1 MTSRRAGARAA
12 IETVARALAGESPPA
27 VFVGGTVTAL
37 YPLEGGVDVRPTLD
51 VDCVVDLTTTAEY
64 YAFVGRLRRRGFTEC
79 TDEGAP
85 LCRLVYA
92 GIRVDVVATADTGV
106 GPTNRWYREAV
117 AVATLHRLADDLEVR
132 AITPIFFVATKL
144 EAFRGRG
151 GGDYFASHDLEDIL
165 TVLAGLPELRD
176 EIAGGD
182 TAVARAVRVDL
193 VDLCAREAFIDA
205 VPAHFDGDDA
215 GQARADEVLTW
226 LRSLTGG

>member
-1 MTSRRAGARAA
+1 MTSRRASARAA
-12 IETVARALAGESPPA
+12 IETVARALAGESPQA

-64 YAFVGRLRRRGFTEC
+64 YAFVDRLRRRGFTEC

-92 GIRVDVVATADTGV
+92 GIRVDVVATGDTGV
-106 GPTNRWYREAV
+106 GPTNCWYRDAV
-117 AVATLHRLADDLEVR
+117 AEAAVHGLAEGLEVR
-132 AITPIFFVATKL
+132 AITPVFFVATKL
-144 EAFRGRG
+144 EAFRDRG

-165 TVLAGLPELRD
+165 TVLAGLRELRD
-176 EIAGGD
+176 EIARGD
-182 TAVARAVRVDL
+182 TAVGRAVRVEL
-193 VDLCAREAFIDA
+193 VELRAREAFIDA
-205 VPAHFDGDDA
+205 VPAHFEGDDA
-215 GQARADEVLTW
+215 GQARADEVLAW